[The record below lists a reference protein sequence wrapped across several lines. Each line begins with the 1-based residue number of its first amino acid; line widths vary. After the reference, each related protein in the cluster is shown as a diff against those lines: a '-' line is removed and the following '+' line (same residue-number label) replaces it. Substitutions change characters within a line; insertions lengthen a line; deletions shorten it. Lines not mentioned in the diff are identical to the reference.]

1 MTIEIPTFAQLSP
14 TLRNSASQIAPGLDH
29 LHRKVYMIRSRQIS
43 SQALGAFSRSMARML
58 EAGVDVRKS
67 LQTSSQQSSDSRLSA
82 SAQRAQK
89 AIASGSSLAE
99 SIGAEGELYPALF
112 RDLVNVGEL
121 TGTAPEVFASLARYY
136 EARVQQ
142 VREFRAQ
149 IAWPVIQLIA
159 AIGIVGLLI
168 FILGIL
174 PAQADG
180 KPFDVLG
187 LGLYGTSGSVTWFLS
202 WLAAA
207 GFGLFAWKF
216 VANNTAGQMALHPLL
231 LRVPVIGKCMQS
243 FAISRFS
250 WCFALSQQAGMSIR
264 PSLECSLKATA
275 NGAFVA
281 AEPLIWQE
289 MKEGE
294 SLTDALTSSQLFP
307 REYLQVVATAE
318 ETGTVPEQL
327 DRLSHLFDDEARRAM
342 NRLTVFFSGAIW
354 LAVVILIIFF
364 IFRIAMIYVGTMN
377 DALKMVN

>member
-1 MTIEIPTFAQLSP
+1 
-14 TLRNSASQIAPGLDH
+14 
-29 LHRKVYMIRSRQIS
+29 MIRSRQIS
-43 SQALGAFSRSMARML
+43 SQALGLFSRSMARML

-82 SAQRAQK
+82 SAQRLQK

-99 SIGAEGELYPALF
+99 SIGAEGELYPSLF

-121 TGTAPEVFASLARYY
+121 TGTAPEIFASLAKYY

-142 VREFRAQ
+142 ARDFRAQ
-149 IAWPVIQLIA
+149 IAWPVIQLVA

-174 PAQADG
+174 PPQANG
-180 KPFDVLG
+180 KPIDVIG
-187 LGLYGTSGSVTWFLS
+187 LGLYGPSGSVKWFLS
-202 WLAAA
+202 WFVAAIV
-207 GFGLFAWKF
+207 GFFAWKSIS
-216 VANNTAGQMALHPLL
+216 NNPAGQMALHPLL

-250 WCFALSQQAGMSIR
+250 WCFALTQQAGMSIR

-281 AEPLIWQE
+281 AEPLIWEE

-294 SLTDALTSSQLFP
+294 TLTDALTSSQLFP

-342 NRLTVFFSGAIW
+342 NRLTVLFSGAIW
-354 LAVVILIIFF
+354 MSVVVLIVFF
-364 IFRIAMIYVGTMN
+364 IFRIFFLIAAPYREAL
-377 DALKMVN
+377 DAVN

>member
-1 MTIEIPTFAQLSP
+1 
-14 TLRNSASQIAPGLDH
+14 
-29 LHRKVYMIRSRQIS
+29 MIRSRQIS

-67 LQTSSQQSSDSRLSA
+67 LQTSSQQSSDSRLA
-82 SAQRAQK
+82 DSAQRLQK

-99 SIGAEGELYPALF
+99 SIGEEGDLYPPLF

-121 TGTAPEVFASLARYY
+121 TGTAPEIFASLAKYY

-142 VREFRAQ
+142 AREFRAQ
-149 IAWPVIQLIA
+149 ITWPVIQLVA
-159 AIGIVGLLI
+159 AIGIIGLLI

-174 PAQADG
+174 PPQANG
-180 KPFDVLG
+180 KPIDVIG
-187 LGLYGTSGSVTWFLS
+187 LGLYGPAGSVKWFLG
-202 WLAAA
+202 WFAAMVL
-207 GFGLFAWKF
+207 GSLAWKMLS
-216 VANNTAGQMALHPLL
+216 NNPAGQMALHPLL

-250 WCFALSQQAGMSIR
+250 WCFALTQQAGMSIR

-294 SLTDALTSSQLFP
+294 TLTDALTSSQLFP

-342 NRLTVFFSGAIW
+342 NRLTVFFSSAIW
-354 LAVVILIIFF
+354 LSVVILIVFF
-364 IFRIAMIYVGTMN
+364 IFRIFFLIAAPYREAL
-377 DALKMVN
+377 DAVR

>member
-1 MTIEIPTFAQLSP
+1 ML
-14 TLRNSASQIAPGLDH
+14 
-29 LHRKVYMIRSRQIS
+29 RSRQIS
-43 SQALGAFSRSMARML
+43 SQALAAFSRSMARML

-67 LQTSSQQSSDSRLSA
+67 LQTSSRQSSDSRLAA
-82 SAQRAQK
+82 SAERLQRA
-89 AIASGSSLAE
+89 IANGSSLAE
-99 SIGAEGELYPALF
+99 SLEKDDDLYPPLF

-121 TGTAPEVFASLARYY
+121 TGTAPDVFASLARYY

-142 VREFRAQ
+142 VREFRAA
-149 IAWPVIQLIA
+149 IAWPMIQLVA

-168 FILGIL
+168 FILGL
-174 PAQADG
+174 MPAQPNG

-187 LGLYGTSGSVTWFLS
+187 LGLYGTSGAITWFIG
-202 WLAAA
+202 WCVATAAVVVV
-207 GFGLFAWKF
+207 WKF
-216 VANNTAGQMALHPLL
+216 AANNTSGQMMLHPVL

-250 WCFALSQQAGMSIR
+250 WCFALTQQAGMSIR

-275 NGAFVA
+275 NGAFIA

-289 MKEGE
+289 LKEGE
-294 SLTDALTSSQLFP
+294 SFTDALRISQLFP
-307 REYLQVVATAE
+307 LEYLQVVDTAE
-318 ETGTVPEQL
+318 QTGTIPEQL

-342 NRLTVFFSGAIW
+342 NRLTLFFSGAIW
-354 LAVVILIIFF
+354 LGVVILIIFF